1 MSGEESTAYN
11 VELDQ
16 RLLGG
21 CEVDQDNLDILCVK
35 NAKKKYCEKK
45 MSHKGICGHL
55 TTKFI
60 GSTGLGVK

>member
-1 MSGEESTAYN
+1 MSGEESTTYN

-16 RLLGG
+16 RFLGG
-21 CEVDQDNLDILCVK
+21 CDVDQDNLDILCVK
-35 NAKKKYCEKK
+35 NAKKCCEKK
-45 MSHKGICGHL
+45 MSHEGICGHL